1 MQKDASRNKSQSRH
15 VGSDVG
21 AHSRVLQP
29 IFCSLK
35 GLFDASDLRKQPLF
49 L

>member
-1 MQKDASRNKSQSRH
+1 MHKDVSGNASQSRH
-15 VGSDVG
+15 VDSDVG
-21 AHSRVLQP
+21 ARSRVLQP

-35 GLFDASDLRKQPLF
+35 GLFDASELRKQPLF